1 MTKQKTAI
9 IVCSMDAF
17 ANGDKPKKIE
27 SFLESHGFSVKLH
40 ATSTLTRMGTGKYS
54 KLLPRLTPRAVAA
67 FFFEGLFL
75 TMGGKP
81 SKSAKNIVA
90 FSLAQTLRLRGALLA
105 KQLRGQHYDLLIC
118 ENNLDEA
125 FFLHRRVG
133 SVQVLDL
140 PAPQAEELYYGGSLT
155 EAGLA
160 KLQKLEKEVYAR
172 ADRLAFHWHTYDD
185 FVKAKKYDGK
195 NFFDLGY
202 GAPKP
207 TTDKRAEYSKE
218 PRILFFGYLKGY
230 WVNLPLLE
238 KLCELYPNIDIYG
251 GPPPTGPLAKH
262 YKGYAPNTATKSGK
276 DIMADYQ
283 FGLITIT
290 DDELR
295 RHSFS
300 SKHLDYFAYGLPVL
314 TPAWRQDSK
323 LEAGSIYFT
332 PEDFL
337 EQVKKYSTPKNWRE
351 KNAAALKIADDLAWD
366 KVLQPLL
373 TLNTK

>member
-1 MTKQKTAI
+1 MKHKTAI
-9 IVCSMDAF
+9 IICSMDAF
-17 ANGDKPKKIE
+17 ANGDKPKKMQ
-27 SFLESHGFSVKLH
+27 SFLESHGFEVRLH
-40 ATSTLTRMGTGKYS
+40 STATLTRRGTGTFS
-54 KLLPRLTPRAVAA
+54 KFLPPLNSQGMLA

-75 TMGGKP
+75 VMSGKP
-81 SKSAKNIVA
+81 SKFAKGIVA
-90 FSLAQTLRLRGALLA
+90 FALARTLALRGALLA
-105 KQLRGQHYDLLIC
+105 RQLRGQKYDLLIC

-125 FFLHRRVG
+125 FLLHKRVG
-133 SVQVLDL
+133 KVQVLDL
-140 PAPQAEELYYGGSLT
+140 PSPQAEELYYGGSLT
-155 EAGLA
+155 QSGFAE
-160 KLQKLEKEVYAR
+160 LQKLEKKIYAR
-172 ADRLAFHWHTYDD
+172 ADRLAFHWHTYAD
-185 FVKAKKYDGK
+185 FVKATKYDGK

-202 GAPKP
+202 GAPTP
-207 TTDKRAEYSKE
+207 TTDKRALYNKE
-218 PRILFFGYLKGY
+218 PRVIFFGYLKGY

-262 YKGYAPNTATKSGK
+262 YKGYAPTK
-276 DIMADYQ
+276 DVMADYQ

-314 TPAWRQDSK
+314 TPEWRQDSQ
-323 LEAGSIYFT
+323 LEDGSIYFT
-332 PEDFL
+332 PENFL
-337 EQVKKYSTPKNWRE
+337 AQLKKYSTPKKWQE

-373 TLNTK
+373 SLNTK